1 MLKTSPQKIH
11 EAVRSRYAEKAVSNE
26 SCCEREPTCFGEKIY
41 DSHISGLPAEI
52 ADGSLGCGDPIT
64 LAGLKPGQ
72 VVLDLG
78 SGAGLDCFLAAR
90 RVGDQGRVIGVDMTS
105 EMIEKAQGSLAPL
118 ELENVEFRKGQ
129 IEELPVGSD
138 TIDVIISNCVINLSP
153 DKQAVLKEA
162 YRVLKPGGRLAVSDL
177 VRHGDIGRLRRSF
190 LEAWSGCMAGTE
202 EISDLVSQLEQA
214 GFTQISIRTQDG
226 ASLPAN
232 GPKPRHGRIV
242 SAQIQAVK
250 LGVLSSIGQAD
261 TGCQNPSVSE
271 GEE

>member
-1 MLKTSPQKIH
+1 MLKTSTERIH

-26 SCCEREPTCFGEKIY
+26 SCCEGEPACFSKIS
-41 DSHISGLPAEI
+41 DLPAEI
-52 ADGSLGCGDPIT
+52 TDGSLGCGDPIT

-78 SGAGLDCFLAAR
+78 SGGGLDCFLAAR
-90 RVGDQGRVIGVDMTS
+90 QVGDQGRVIGVDMTS
-105 EMIEKAQGSLAPL
+105 EMIEKAHRNLARL
-118 ELENVEFRKGQ
+118 DLGNVEFRKGQ
-129 IEELPVGSD
+129 IEDLPVEPD

-153 DKQAVLKEA
+153 DKQAVLNEA

-202 EISDLVSQLEQA
+202 EISDLVSKLEQA

-226 ASLPAN
+226 TNLPAN

-242 SAQIQAVK
+242 SAQLQAVK
-250 LGVLSSIGQAD
+250 PEPR
-261 TGCQNPSVSE
+261 TQNLEPTLFFP
-271 GEE
+271 GES